1 MAQRFVRP
9 RGLAGKKNDGRGAR
23 HESRGSVGEWEG
35 GGQQEVER
43 GNRVRFKAS
52 GVGGTPAA
60 LLTDWLGLKNSGF
73 AALALAFAV
82 DGGHLDLVGGLRL
95 QAADGDLGVGCRGR
109 RGSYSMRV
117 NKKTKKVMHEFI

>member
-1 MAQRFVRP
+1 MCV
-9 RGLAGKKNDGRGAR
+9 GRD
-23 HESRGSVGEWEG
+23 G

-43 GNRVRFKAS
+43 RNRVRFKAS

-73 AALALAFAV
+73 AALALSFAV

-109 RGSYSMRV
+109 RWSYSMQV
-117 NKKTKKVMHEFI
+117 NKKTRNAVFSLQ